1 MPPLGNLPVGPSV
14 QRIIHSTPVSPGPRT
29 GCFLFCRAGEV
40 EVNVADTY
48 AAEEPF
54 GTIIKLLEQQRANL
68 EHWPYTPDQLDRHK
82 QISARLHELCD
93 QLHSQR

>member
-1 MPPLGNLPVGPSV
+1 M
-14 QRIIHSTPVSPGPRT
+14 
-29 GCFLFCRAGEV
+29 
-40 EVNVADTY
+40 ADTY

-93 QLHSQR
+93 QLHSQRSKKQTAW